1 MRFFD
6 TNVLVYAQDDA
17 NPRKRAIA
25 IELISHALEVN
36 HDGAISTQVLQ
47 EFCNTMYK
55 KTKRTKA
62 EIDAM
67 LDGFNDLWATDVT
80 VDLVRRA
87 MYVRE
92 EYGIQFY
99 DALIV
104 ATAAKLGC
112 TEIVSEDLSE
122 GQVYCGMAVVNP
134 FKSADDEN
142 ESA

>member
-6 TNVLVYAQDDA
+6 TNVLVYAQDDS

-25 IELISHALEVN
+25 IDLITHALEVN
-36 HDGAISTQVLQ
+36 HDGCISTQVLQ

-67 LDGFNDLWATDVT
+67 MDGFRDLLKTDVT
-80 VDLVRRA
+80 IDLVRHA
-87 MYVRE
+87 LAVKE

-99 DALIV
+99 DAEK
-104 ATAAKLGC
+104 TGC
-112 TEIVSEDLSE
+112 LEIVSEDLSE
-122 GQVYCGMAVVNP
+122 GHVYRGMKVINP
-134 FKSADDEN
+134 FADQ
-142 ESA
+142 A